1 MRGLPRPYSLGFQ
14 KCLNADNVTYYALV
28 RFSSSL
34 LFLPFSASSLM
45 NQPLSLSLFISSLSL
60 SLSLC
65 LLSKKIVLP
74 LFPFISLS
82 SAYSLLNWSTRPVSW
97 IRQVLRKDYLN
108 TITII
113 NINTPQTKQ
122 CITRGDLL

>member
-45 NQPLSLSLFISSLSL
+45 NQPLSLSLFYFF